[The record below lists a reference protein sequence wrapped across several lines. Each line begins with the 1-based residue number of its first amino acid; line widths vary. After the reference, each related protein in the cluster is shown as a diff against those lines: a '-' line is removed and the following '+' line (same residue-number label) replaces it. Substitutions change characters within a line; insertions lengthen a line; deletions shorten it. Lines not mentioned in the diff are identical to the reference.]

1 MRKPIRF
8 ITCVD
13 SRSIVGD
20 GFQFRSDNIPNFLKN
35 FNRLR
40 NVNDVI
46 LIKINVS
53 LIIEM
58 NNRGSRAC
66 AERLPTCPQNDTCSK
81 TNYCLQINDFFFF
94 SLETILNTTATVSVN
109 PFALGFKWE
118 EKYANY

>member
-13 SRSIVGD
+13 SRSIVGE

-81 TNYCLQINDFFFF
+81 TNYCLQINDFFFY
-94 SLETILNTTATVSVN
+94 
-109 PFALGFKWE
+109 P
-118 EKYANY
+118 

>member
-1 MRKPIRF
+1 M
-8 ITCVD
+8 
-13 SRSIVGD
+13 VGE

-58 NNRGSRAC
+58 
-66 AERLPTCPQNDTCSK
+66 K
-81 TNYCLQINDFFFF
+81 
-94 SLETILNTTATVSVN
+94 
-109 PFALGFKWE
+109 
-118 EKYANY
+118 